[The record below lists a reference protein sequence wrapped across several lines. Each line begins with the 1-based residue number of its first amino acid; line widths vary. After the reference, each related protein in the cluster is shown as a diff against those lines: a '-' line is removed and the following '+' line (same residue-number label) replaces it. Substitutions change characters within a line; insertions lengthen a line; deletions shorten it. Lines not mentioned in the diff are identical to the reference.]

1 MQIRF
6 SMGGVKIHCSRID
19 EITEWVDRKIMKKMM
34 LVTCLCWMS
43 SSAFALDLMQAYQRA
58 QNSDPTWR
66 AQQLQYQADQLNLG
80 LAQGNL
86 LPTVTLSGNI
96 TRKSQEMSRVNIAS
110 SSPELLSSSSSSS
123 TSRQVALTARQPLFR
138 WDAWQALKQVKTS
151 LSLSEV
157 TLRLQQQQHILNVSE
172 AYFNV
177 LRQQSLTT
185 AYLQEE
191 KALLEQLNMMNAKL
205 REGLVAKS
213 EVSEANAQYQNA
225 RANRIGTHVQLVLAQ
240 EQLAQLIGPYQES
253 LAVLR
258 DDFQFQKPVPESL
271 EAWSQLAQTQ
281 NLAIQQ
287 ARLQRQYAEDA
298 RRVEQ
303 AARYPQVEAVGS
315 YGYAKQSP
323 ESIMSPDGQF
333 DQVGIEMNW
342 NVFSGGR
349 VNKNVQKAVVLVQKS
364 EAELDAAIRKANTD
378 VKQAYLQ
385 VETDQ
390 AKLQARQ
397 AAMNSA
403 DLVARASKAQYQE
416 GLKTMV
422 DVLLAQRNAFS
433 AKQDYLNAQY
443 DYLKHVLQLKAAVGQ
458 LTEQDVQEMNA
469 WLIRKAI

>member
-6 SMGGVKIHCSRID
+6 SMGGVKIYCSRID

-96 TRKSQEMSRVNIAS
+96 TRKSQEMSFPTDS
-110 SSPELLSSSSSSS
+110 LSSSSS

-172 AYFNV
+172 AFFNV
-177 LRQQSLTT
+177 LRQQSLTA

-225 RANRIGTHVQLVLAQ
+225 RANRIATHVQLVLAQ

-323 ESIMSPDGQF
+323 ESFMSPDGQF

-469 WLIRKAI
+469 WLIQKAI

>member
-1 MQIRF
+1 MKIRF
-6 SMGGVKIHCSRID
+6 SMGGVKIYCSRID

-96 TRKSQEMSRVNIAS
+96 TRKSQEMSFLTDS
-110 SSPELLSSSSSSS
+110 LSSSSS

-172 AYFNV
+172 AFFNV
-177 LRQQSLTT
+177 LRQQSLTA

-225 RANRIGTHVQLVLAQ
+225 RANRIATHVQLVLAQ

-258 DDFQFQKPVPESL
+258 DDFPFQKPVPESL

>member
-6 SMGGVKIHCSRID
+6 SMGGVKIYCSRID

-110 SSPELLSSSSSSS
+110 SSPELLSSSSS

-157 TLRLQQQQHILNVSE
+157 TLRLQQQQHILSVSE

-177 LRQQSLTT
+177 LRQQSLTA

-364 EAELDAAIRKANTD
+364 EADLDAAIRKANTD

>member
-1 MQIRF
+1 MKSQ
-6 SMGGVKIHCSRID
+6 K
-19 EITEWVDRKIMKKMM
+19 WVVRKTMKKIV
-34 LVTCLCWMS
+34 LSLSLLWAS
-43 SSAFALDLMQAYQRA
+43 SGVFALDLLQAYARA
-58 QNSDPTWR
+58 QQNDPNWQ

-80 LAQGNL
+80 IAQGNL

-96 TRKSQEMSRVNIAS
+96 TRKSQDMSQVNIADFPS
-110 SSPELLSSSSSSS
+110 DMLNSASS

-213 EVSEANAQYQNA
+213 EVSEASAQYQNA
-225 RANRIGTHVQLVLAQ
+225 RANRIATHVQLVLAQ
-240 EQLAQLIGPYQES
+240 EQLAQLIGPYREN

-258 DDFQFQKPVPESL
+258 DDFQFQKPVPERL
-271 EAWSQLAQTQ
+271 EDWAQLAQQQ
-281 NLAIQQ
+281 NLAILQ

-303 AARYPQVEAVGS
+303 AVRYPQVEAVGS

-323 ESIMSPDGQF
+323 ESVMSPDGQF
-333 DQVGIEMNW
+333 DQIGVEMNW

-349 VNKNVQKAVVLVQKS
+349 VSKNVQKAAVQVQKS
-364 EAELDAAIRKANTD
+364 EAELDAAIRKAQTD
-378 VKQAYLQ
+378 VKKAYLQ

-443 DYLKHVLQLKAAVGQ
+443 DYLNHILQLKAAVGQ
-458 LTEQDVQEMNA
+458 LTEQDLQEMNA
-469 WLIRKAI
+469 WLVQKSS

>member
-6 SMGGVKIHCSRID
+6 SMGGVKIYCCRID

-96 TRKSQEMSRVNIAS
+96 TRKSQEMSFPTDS
-110 SSPELLSSSSSSS
+110 LSSSSS

-172 AYFNV
+172 AFFNV
-177 LRQQSLTT
+177 LRQQSLTA

-225 RANRIGTHVQLVLAQ
+225 RANRIATHVQLVLAQ

-469 WLIRKAI
+469 WLIQKAI

>member
-6 SMGGVKIHCSRID
+6 SMGGVKIYCSRID

-96 TRKSQEMSRVNIAS
+96 TRKSQEMSFLTDS
-110 SSPELLSSSSSSS
+110 LSSSSS

-172 AYFNV
+172 AFFNV
-177 LRQQSLTT
+177 LRQQSLTA

-225 RANRIGTHVQLVLAQ
+225 RANRIATHVQLVLAQ

-469 WLIRKAI
+469 WLIQKAI